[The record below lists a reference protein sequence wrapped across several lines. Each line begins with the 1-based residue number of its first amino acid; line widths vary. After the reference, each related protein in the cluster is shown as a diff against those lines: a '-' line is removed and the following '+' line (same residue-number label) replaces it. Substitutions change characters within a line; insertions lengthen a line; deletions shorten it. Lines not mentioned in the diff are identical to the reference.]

1 VIVEEQKWWACEP
14 IEGKLTRVELLKSET
29 VAHIP
34 TWVANHIHTE
44 VVIPRH
50 LLCEH
55 RASWVIEVSAKSMYV
70 AIAETET
77 PAAVLARLGFEWEED
92 MGRAGMYV
100 ALDGVSFSKE
110 DCRWW
115 LSWDLPIWDLMRV
128 LRFRH
133 FRGNGGGCLD
143 IESVLHDV
151 NPRDGD
157 EVPLDLVP
165 MYD

>member
-1 VIVEEQKWWACEP
+1 M
-14 IEGKLTRVELLKSET
+14 TRVELLQSET

-34 TWVANHIHTE
+34 TWVANHAHTE

-55 RASWVIEVSAKSMYV
+55 HESWVIEVSANAMYV

-77 PAAVLARLGFEWEED
+77 PPAVLARLGFEWEED
-92 MGRAGMYV
+92 MGTAGMYV

-115 LSWDLPIWDLMRV
+115 LSWDVPIWDLTRV

-133 FRGNGGGCLD
+133 FRGNGGG
-143 IESVLHDV
+143 VLTLKMSCTSSTLGTAM
-151 NPRDGD
+151 RLLWTLSLCTISCRYG
-157 EVPLDLVP
+157 
-165 MYD
+165 